1 MLFYKYCFQLRR
13 PEEEFFSSELAK
25 VVKMLDIADDEAWIK
40 ASSINNEPYTPRYFS
55 ETGSTSDTTTITSM
69 KEVEGFL

>member
-1 MLFYKYCFQLRR
+1 MRR
-13 PEEEFFSSELAK
+13 SEEEFFASSLAK

-55 ETGSTSDTTTITSM
+55 ERGNASETTTITSM